1 MRFQSTVGAIVAA
14 GSISSVL
21 AHGYIDKWTIS
32 NKTYTGY
39 NPTIAPWVPDQ
50 NTITWPAWNTDTG
63 PVYGDKVNTSD
74 IICSINATNAKI
86 YAAPV
91 AAGSALTLH
100 WTSWAESHHGP
111 ILTYL
116 AACDGDCVT
125 ADKTALKW
133 FKIEERGQVAYGAGG
148 GTTGVWATDELIAAG
163 GDWTV
168 RIPATIRAGNYVLR
182 HEILALH
189 SAYDVGGAQFY
200 PQCANVRVLRGGDV
214 VPEGVLGTELYET
227 DAPGV
232 HYNIYNDET
241 EPVYRIP
248 GPPLCKCCL

>member
-1 MRFQSTVGAIVAA
+1 MRPQSAVGVLLAA
-14 GSISSVL
+14 GGIGSVS

-32 NKTYTGY
+32 NQTYGGY

-50 NTITWPAWNTDTG
+50 GTITWPAWNTDTG

-91 AAGSALTLH
+91 EAGTALTLH
-100 WTSWAESHHGP
+100 WTVWPDSHHGP

-116 AACDGDCVT
+116 AACDGDCAT
-125 ADKTALKW
+125 ADKEALRW
-133 FKIEERGQVAYGAGG
+133 FKIEERGQIALGPGG
-148 GTTGVWATDELIAAG
+148 GTTGLWAADDLIEAG

-168 RIPATIRAGNYVLR
+168 KIPASIRAGNYVLR
-182 HEILALH
+182 HEIIALH

-200 PQCANVRVLRGGDV
+200 PQCANIRVTGGGDV
-214 VPEGVLGTELYET
+214 APEGVLGTELYEA
-227 DAPGV
+227 DEPGV

-248 GPPLCKCCL
+248 GPPLCK